1 MTLLMNDLRQDHKHI
16 SALLTILK
24 NKLSTLKMGSHPN
37 FALMA
42 EVVDYLTDYA
52 DDYHHGKE
60 NLIYHYMQEH
70 YPKKSNL
77 ISQQFREHEELR
89 VLTKQLS
96 ATIDQ
101 ALMDMPFLLEEFAAQ
116 LEQFVDR
123 QSQHL
128 FMEDS
133 KIFPA
138 IEQVLSSDDWAKLSD
153 MLPKREDPL
162 FGESREAHYQ
172 ALYDALIEDLT

>member
-24 NKLSTLKMGSHPN
+24 NKLATLKMGSHPN
-37 FALMA
+37 FGLMA

-70 YPKKSNL
+70 YPKKSGL
-77 ISQQFREHEELR
+77 ISHQLREHEELR

-96 ATIDQ
+96 STIDQ
-101 ALMDMPFLLEEFAAQ
+101 ALMDMPFLLDEFTDQ
-116 LEQFVDR
+116 LEQFIDR

-128 FMEDS
+128 SVEDN

-138 IEQVLSSDDWAKLSD
+138 IEQVLSADDLAKLNE
-153 MLPKREDPL
+153 MLPRREDPL
-162 FGESREAHYQ
+162 FGRTRESQYQ
-172 ALYDALIEDLT
+172 ALYDALIEDLA